1 MEPSPPGWRLS
12 FQTKVLVP
20 VILILILLAALM
32 LGTINHRITEQLQTD
47 AAQALATADS
57 VFQNS
62 QTIRMKNLLLRYG
75 NVPNDPRF
83 KAVAQKNDS
92 RTMRVMLS
100 DLIKELGGDVVLSLN
115 SEGQRLAGASQDPR
129 LNLAEFESRGGPSI
143 KAALEANPMLIPSKS
158 AVGSLIWCPFRSLS
172 GRMARMWS
180 GSWPLERRLAKRW
193 PKNSSSSPTAR
204 LLC

>member
-1 MEPSPPGWRLS
+1 MEPSPPGWRRS

-32 LGTINHRITEQLQTD
+32 LGTINHCITEQLQAD

-143 KAALEANPMLIPSKS
+143 KAALEGQSNVDTIQVGRRLFDLVSIPV
-158 AVGSLIWCPFRSLS
+158 AVGEN
-172 GRMARMWS
+172 G
-180 GSWPLERRLAKRW
+180 GENVVGVLAFGAEIGKAVAEEF
-193 PKNSSSSPTAR
+193 KQLTHS
-204 LLC
+204 